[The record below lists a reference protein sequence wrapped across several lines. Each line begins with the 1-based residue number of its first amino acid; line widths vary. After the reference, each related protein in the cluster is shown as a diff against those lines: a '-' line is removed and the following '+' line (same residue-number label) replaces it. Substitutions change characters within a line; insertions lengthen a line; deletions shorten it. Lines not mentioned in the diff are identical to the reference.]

1 VTAPKLPAKYE
12 GDVIAIPLQYLSDFR
27 SDSVDA
33 LLKYGS
39 MPQRARTPWF
49 TDVEKIDAAM
59 RLPDVVVGAAAEQVD
74 PKMDYR
80 ALVAASDANTLLN
93 GVAETFRSDGSGFW
107 SCHVDLALGKKREGD
122 AAGIALGRITEDYTE
137 KATDPLMNRYERIV
151 RAFEVPFV
159 AQIVAPVGS
168 QIFISSIV
176 RFILQLKQVRGFNIT
191 SFSFDG
197 FNSAMAAQ
205 ELMLAGLVTAGMD
218 IDPQTGEIVGI
229 PKPFSVDRSPQPYRE
244 LLEAVNEGRVLLP
257 KYELLRKEMRELE
270 STKPGRAP
278 DHGKTSTKD
287 ALDAVAGV
295 VGYLAA
301 FGHAV
306 MSMPED
312 VVVDRHDIEQA
323 YELEPTLDFRVG
335 NDEKFGLDFNEGMD
349 SFEDFLDP
357 AARELFR

>member
-1 VTAPKLPAKYE
+1 M
-12 GDVIAIPLQYLSDFR
+12 IAIPSGYLGDFR
-27 SDSVDA
+27 QDPVDA

-39 MPQRARTPWF
+39 MPQRARRPWF
-49 TDVEKIDAAM
+49 TDVEKIDQAM
-59 RLPDVVVGAAAEQVD
+59 RLPDVVVGPASEQVN
-74 PKMDYR
+74 PKLDYR
-80 ALVAASDANTLLN
+80 ALVGASDASTLLN
-93 GVAETFRSDGSGFW
+93 GIAETFRSDGRALFH
-107 SCHVDLALGKKREGD
+107 CHVDMSLNKKRDGD
-122 AAGIALGRITEDYTE
+122 AAGIAIGRITEDYTE
-137 KATDPLMNRYERIV
+137 KAIDPLQNRYERIV

-176 RFILQLKQVRGFNIT
+176 RLILQLKQVRGFNIT
-191 SFSFDG
+191 SFSFDSFQSSQAG
-197 FNSAMAAQ
+197 Q

-218 IDPQTGEIVGI
+218 IDPETGEVVGI

-278 DHGKTSTKD
+278 DHAKSSTKD
-287 ALDAVAGV
+287 VCDAVSGV

-306 MSMPED
+306 MTMPER
-312 VVVDRHDIEQA
+312 VIVDRHDIEQV
-323 YELEPTLDFRVG
+323 YELEPTQDFRVG
-335 NDEKFGLDFNEGMD
+335 GEFGLDFSEGMD
-349 SFEDFLDP
+349 GFESFLDP
-357 AARELFR
+357 ASLELFK